1 MWGLHF
7 LAGPRRILFVVSG
20 QAQAESEGPPIEQG
34 RTRSNTNFSHSAY
47 ISLRSNLR
55 SRLIL
60 LLLGSLLGPL
70 PFDQPAF
77 ADVSSGGLGTRVN
90 GGLAGRCTSGDC
102 RITGGTDAG
111 MNRFHRLRDFDTRG
125 AINSVQIDSGSQHN
139 VVLGVTSPLGSF
151 INKSVNLSS
160 PAHLFLL
167 SPGGIQLGSGANF
180 VNTPNLTLS
189 TANRLKFSGGD
200 FDIHNTTVDQLAA
213 LGGSPLQGSL
223 GLHRST
229 EFDDRN
235 ASPNQI
241 KLEGIDIR
249 IDQSLF
255 VDAPSGGV
263 KVIGSNLSAGDSAHK
278 GGTLTLTGEI
288 VDVDGTSLLD
298 VAGASGGGT
307 IHLGGSW
314 QNSDSSVRQAVKTIV
329 ADGAVLDAS
338 AIQSGDGGEIVAWS
352 DVKNPNSITDV
363 QGSLF
368 AKGGV
373 HSGLGG
379 RVETSGYDLFVD
391 GIHVDTRSTS
401 GPAGEWLL
409 DPLNIIITNADFNST
424 NTAGAFSPTN
434 TLATIDAATIQAQ
447 LATTSVTVSTT
458 AAGFGED
465 GNITVS
471 APITENG
478 ANNLTLDADNDIILN
493 AIITRNGSGGLKL
506 DADNNININA
516 NISVTGSGVLDIDAG
531 NLITMINGK
540 TINAS
545 SGSSSATLDAANGI
559 TLAGSI
565 ARSGTGSLAI
575 TSANKFINLTT
586 NGSIDHSG
594 SGDVSFS
601 SVQDITLTGNITQS
615 GGGDV
620 SLVSSSGG
628 VMDLGDVK
636 MGSAAATLTIDQAGN
651 TDWNGDLTGSG
662 AAFTKRGSGELT
674 LDGSF
679 TKHTGNT
686 EVEAGRL
693 ILDVDGGVTQFGNN
707 SPVNVSTGAS
717 LKLSS
722 GLGNSISLGQLGGA
736 GNILINLST
745 GSLEVGDDNANSTI
759 SGVVSGTG
767 RLVKVG
773 SGELVLSNV
782 NNSFGTSAAA
792 GWPVLKI
799 SGGSVSVSDERA
811 LGSSEDADSIYI
823 ENNSTLV
830 FTDSTTLNAAR
841 DIELSGTGG
850 TISVVSGA
858 TVTIPSDLI
867 GSAQLTK
874 SNPGTLTLTSD
885 NLLYTGSVQVTGG
898 DLKVSGTNPLAGN
911 VSCSG
916 GTSDRG
922 CIVASSGGTT
932 VTSTASNEEETVE
945 KTDNQ
950 TGGGNGNGPDDTTKT
965 TTDGNDVVTVP
976 VDPVDPVDLID
987 VDDSLVIDEPLE
999 VKTNLSTSLA
1009 FSDPVGEGGQSKT
1022 VAYSQNQ
1029 DSNQL
1034 VASGSKVR
1042 VEGVDVSIGESFV
1055 VEESNEG
1062 ATSEAASSND
1072 SSVDESS
1079 DSSTSSEESG
1089 DSDSSEDQSSSSTD
1103 ADGEGSTL
1111 QLVEVDPPSPAEVLS
1126 RLSAALDDSRRSVS
1140 NALGLSSSRGS
1151 DVTPLQIQRS
1161 LNQAIQTIRNV
1172 SP

>member
-1 MWGLHF
+1 M
-7 LAGPRRILFVVSG
+7 
-20 QAQAESEGPPIEQG
+20 
-34 RTRSNTNFSHSAY
+34 
-47 ISLRSNLR
+47 
-55 SRLIL
+55 
-60 LLLGSLLGPL
+60 GSLSL
-70 PFDQPAF
+70 DQPVF
-77 ADVSSGGLGTRVN
+77 ADVSSGGLGSRVN
-90 GGLAGRCTSGDC
+90 GDLAGRCSGGDC
-102 RITGGTDAG
+102 RITGGIDAG
-111 MNRFHRLRDFDTRG
+111 TNRFHRLRDFDTRG
-125 AINSVQIDSGSQHN
+125 AINSVRFDSGGKLN
-139 VVLGVTSPLGSF
+139 LVVGVTSPVGSF
-151 INKSVNLSS
+151 IDKHITLSS

-167 SPGGIQLGSGANF
+167 SPGGIHLGSGANF

-189 TANRLKFSGGD
+189 TANRLRFPGGV
-200 FDIHNTTVDQLAA
+200 FDVHNTSIDQLAA
-213 LGGSPLQGSL
+213 LGGTPLPGAL
-223 GLHRST
+223 GLHRSP
-229 EFDDRN
+229 DLGGGN
-235 ASPNQI
+235 GLSSQI
-241 KLEGIDIR
+241 TLEGIDIR
-249 IDQSLF
+249 IDQSLL
-255 VDAPSGGV
+255 VDAPNGGV
-263 KVIGSNLSAGDSAHK
+263 KVIGSDLSVGDSAEK

-288 VDVDGTSLLD
+288 VDVDGFSLLD
-298 VAGASGGGT
+298 AAGASGGGK

-314 QNSDSSVRQAVKTIV
+314 QNSDPSVREAVKTNV
-329 ADGAVLDAS
+329 ASGAVLDAS
-338 AIQSGDGGEIVAWS
+338 ATQSGNGGEIVAWS
-352 DVKNPNSITDV
+352 DIKNPNSITDV

-373 HSGLGG
+373 RSGQGG
-379 RVETSGYDLFVD
+379 RVETSGFGLIVD
-391 GIHVDTRSTS
+391 GISVDTRAFS
-401 GPAGEWLL
+401 GPAGVWLL
-409 DPLNIIITNADFNST
+409 DPWNVEITTIDSLTT
-424 NTAGAFSPTN
+424 NTGGVFSPNN
-434 TLATIDAATIQAQ
+434 TLAKIAAGTIVTQ
-447 LATTSVTVSTT
+447 LGTTSVTVNTT
-458 AAGFGED
+458 GAGGEN
-465 GNITVS
+465 GNITVNT
-471 APITENG
+471 AIAENG
-478 ANNLTLDADNDIILN
+478 PNLLTLDADNDIILN
-493 AIITRNGSGGLKL
+493 ESITRTGTGGIKL
-506 DADNNININA
+506 NAGGDIQINA
-516 NISVTGSGVLDIDAG
+516 DIDA
-531 NLITMINGK
+531 
-540 TINAS
+540 
-545 SGSSSATLDAANGI
+545 SGSSQLDFDSGDDILTNSTAKITGPNGALDVTFDAVDI
-559 TLAGSI
+559 INIQLDMT
-565 ARSGTGSLAI
+565 RSGTGDIVI
-575 TSANKFINLTT
+575 TSSTGSIQLTT
-586 NGSIDHSG
+586 DGSILHSG

-601 SVQDITLTGNITQS
+601 SVQNITLTGNITQS

-636 MGSAAATLTIDQAGN
+636 MGSDSATLTIDQAGN

-662 AAFTKRGSGELT
+662 AAFTKQGSGILT
-674 LDGSF
+674 LDGTF

-686 EVEAGRL
+686 AVEAGTL
-693 ILDVDGGVTQFGNN
+693 KLDVDGGISQFGNN
-707 SPVNVSTGAS
+707 SPVNVSSGATLHLDS
-717 LKLSS
+717 PTS
-722 GLGNSISLGQLGGA
+722 GNSISLARLGGA
-736 GNILINLST
+736 GNILIDLST

-782 NNSFGTSAAA
+782 NNSFGTSASA

-799 SGGSVSVSDERA
+799 SGGSVSVPDERA

-823 ENNSTLV
+823 ENNSTLA

-885 NLLYTGSVQVTGG
+885 NPLYSGSVTVTGG
-898 DLKVSGTNPLAGN
+898 DLKVSGTNPVAGN

-932 VTSTASNEEETVE
+932 VTSTASNEE

-950 TGGGNGNGPDDTTKT
+950 TGGGNGNGPDDTTNT
-965 TTDGNDVVTVP
+965 TADGNDVVTVP
-976 VDPVDPVDLID
+976 VDPVDLID
-987 VDDSLVIDEPLE
+987 VDDSLFIDEPLE

-1009 FSDPVGEGGQSKT
+1009 FSDPVGESDQSKT
-1022 VAYSQNQ
+1022 VVYSQNQ

-1055 VEESNEG
+1055 VEESSEG
-1062 ATSEAASSND
+1062 ATSDSGSSSD
-1072 SSVDESS
+1072 SSGDESS
-1079 DSSTSSEESG
+1079 DPSTSSEESG
-1089 DSDSSEDQSSSSTD
+1089 DSDSSEDQPSSSTD
-1103 ADGEGSTL
+1103 ADGEGSAL